1 MPSTYSTSLRL
12 ELIGN
17 GEQAGNWGYTTN
29 TNLGT
34 LLEQAIAGVG
44 TVTMP
49 DTDVTLIAGNGVSD
63 QARNAVIVLS
73 GTLTAAR
80 NLIIPAVNKVYSV
93 YNATTGGFSVTVKTS
108 SGSGQSIANGQ
119 TLLLYCDGTNVYLG
133 YNASGAA
140 AGTVTSVAISGGSTG
155 LTTSGGPIT
164 ASGTITLGGTLG
176 VANGGTGA
184 TNASAARSNLGALAS
199 SSPSYSG
206 AMTGSGDF
214 TITSTSINAGNGEA
228 GLKLFRLN
236 NSTRNVSL
244 YLDSTGGIVGLVDNT
259 LALTRWSTDNSGN
272 FFVYG
277 ALYQGISDER
287 LKTNIKN
294 IPNALNKI
302 NSINGITFNF
312 NDVALLAGV
321 GNQENQIGVL
331 AQEIE
336 AVLPEAVHPAPFDIQ
351 YVDGVATS
359 KSGQNYKTVQYEK
372 LVPLLIEAVKE
383 LSAKVNEL
391 EQRISGG

>member
-34 LLEQAIAGVG
+34 LLEQAITGVG
-44 TVTMP
+44 TITMP
-49 DTDVTLIAGNGVSD
+49 DADVTLIAGNGVSD
-63 QARNAVIVLS
+63 QARNAVLVLS
-73 GTLTAAR
+73 GTLYAAR

-93 YNATTGGFSVTVKTS
+93 YNNTAGGFSVTVKTS
-108 SGSGQSIANGQ
+108 SGAGQVVANGQ

-155 LTTSGGPIT
+155 LTSLGGPIT
-164 ASGTITLGGTLG
+164 TSGTITLSGTLN
-176 VANGGTGA
+176 VTNGGTGA
-184 TNASAARSNLGALAS
+184 TNASTARANLGALANLN
-199 SSPSYSG
+199 PNYSG
-206 AMTGSGDF
+206 TLTGSGDF
-214 TITSTSINAGNGEA
+214 TTTSTAINVGNGET
-228 GLKLFRLN
+228 GVKVLRLIN
-236 NSTRNVSL
+236 NTRSMSL
-244 YLDSTGGIVGLVDNT
+244 YLDSTGGIAGFVDNT

-277 ALYQGISDER
+277 TLYQGISDER

-294 IPNALNKI
+294 IPDALNKI
-302 NSINGITFNF
+302 NAIKGITFNF
-312 NDVALLAGV
+312 NDVALQAGV

-383 LSAKVNEL
+383 LSAKVSEL